1 MVSISFREPPSTTSD
16 SLQVPLDPSAFTAK
30 LWNPPSPPAEVPEKV
45 TVQRTVPPKP
55 LRLQL
60 VGIIDDGQTLR
71 AAVYDPDTDRL
82 LILASGERV
91 LQHTITSI
99 TADAVMLVDGRVSHR
114 LTLRRDGS

>member
-1 MVSISFREPPSTTSD
+1 MVSINLREPPSTPSD
-16 SLQVPLDPSAFTAK
+16 SLQVPLDPSAFSAK
-30 LWNPPSPPAEVPEKV
+30 LWNPPPEVSEEV
-45 TVQRTVPPKP
+45 TVQRTVPRKP

-60 VGIIDDGQTLR
+60 VGIIDDGQALR

-91 LQHTITSI
+91 HQHTITSI
-99 TADAVMLVDGRVSHR
+99 TADAVMLADDRVSHR